1 MRDIISDLQRWR
13 QAGKPIA
20 LATILETRGSALRPA
35 GTRMAITA
43 DGEVAGSISSG
54 CVDGDAIAE
63 MEALLNGKAA
73 LRRPAF
79 GVTDEQA
86 WSAGLA
92 CGGSLDVLV
101 ERWDPLYDLLIAEI
115 AAQRTVGFALRS
127 DRPVHLLHT
136 SEGESHGTLGNPDL
150 DGEVLMD
157 IAAAWPGPHA
167 QKHTYPQGEVFI
179 EVIPP
184 PPALLIFG
192 ATDIAVSLAA
202 LAQVLDF
209 KVIVSDARRLFLT
222 AERFPQTD
230 IRFGWPQDVF
240 TPADFDSGWAVVV
253 LFHDP
258 KFDIPALTLALKSRA
273 FYIGM
278 LGSRKTQDD
287 RRVQLRDEGFKDK
300 DLERIHGPIGLDLGG
315 KEPAMIALS
324 ILSEIV
330 AVRHRREGG
339 MLTWKA

>member
-1 MRDIISDLQRWR
+1 MRDIISDLTRWR

-43 DGEVAGSISSG
+43 DHEVAGSISSG

-63 MEALLNGKAA
+63 MEAVLNGKATF
-73 LRRPAF
+73 RRSAV

-92 CGGSLDVLV
+92 CGGSLDVLI
-101 ERWDPLYDLLIAEI
+101 ERWDPLFDLFIAEI
-115 AAQRTVGFALRS
+115 AAQRTVGFASRS
-127 DRPVHLLHT
+127 DRPAHLLHT
-136 SEGESHGTLGNPDL
+136 AEGESHGTLGNPDL
-150 DGEVLMD
+150 DGAVLMD

-167 QKHTYPQGEVFI
+167 QKHTYPQGEIFI
-179 EVIPP
+179 EVVPP
-184 PPALLIFG
+184 PPTLLIFG
-192 ATDIAVSLAA
+192 ATDIAIALAA
-202 LAQVLDF
+202 LARVLNF
-209 KVIVSDARRLFLT
+209 KVIVSDARRIFLT
-222 AERFPQTD
+222 EERFPQTD
-230 IRFGWPQDVF
+230 LRFGWPQDAF
-240 TPADFDSGWAVVV
+240 AAAEFGAGWAVVV

-258 KFDIPALTLALKSRA
+258 KLDIPALTLALKSQA

-287 RRVQLRDEGFKDK
+287 RREQLRNEGFKDK
-300 DLERIHGPIGLDLGG
+300 DLERIHGPAGLDLGG

-330 AVRHRREGG
+330 AVRHRRAGG
-339 MLTWKA
+339 MMGRKG